1 MKTPVY
7 VIDILRTPVGKF
19 GGTLA
24 AIRPDDLAAH
34 VIQSILARNPNIDRL
49 VEVFQPSYRT
59 PLLHKEANIKF
70 TDA

>member
-1 MKTPVY
+1 MKTQNP
-7 VIDILRTPVGKF
+7 LFPT
-19 GGTLA
+19 
-24 AIRPDDLAAH
+24 
-34 VIQSILARNPNIDRL
+34 SILFRVVIFDRL